1 MDIELSG
8 YVVVAYAIKGADER
22 FALTFEAEEFSS
34 PDSDGGFDNSSG
46 ELMYRGVW
54 NGSEENVLV
63 QLTFAATRDGITE
76 RSWTISAFGDEVL
89 IDPNVEEDRITA
101 KFIDD

>member
-1 MDIELSG
+1 MEMELSG
-8 YVVVAYAIKGADER
+8 FVTVAYNIRGADEE
-22 FALTFEAEEFSS
+22 FALTFDAEEFSS

-46 ELMYRGVW
+46 EMVYRGVW

-63 QLTFAATRDGITE
+63 QLTFTATRDGITE

-89 IDPNVEEDRITA
+89 IDPRVADDRISA
-101 KFIDD
+101 KFIEG